1 MVKKLKNIKVL
12 VWDVD
17 GTLYQTPAEFYN
29 QLHQF
34 WVGEVKKKLG
44 LSFEKAEKIYDQY
57 KKKYLSSTLT
67 LKVLGIGEEKEILVK
82 SEEIVKGKKFIK
94 KDPKLVGLFR
104 KLKNFRHLVLRN
116 GTRRETIAR
125 LELLGLIEREK
136 RGKYL
141 STERSDR
148 FYPCLE
154 YSGGLGS
161 FERVFGTVDAFDT
174 VKPDE
179 KVFKKILEY
188 TKLPADQHLMIGDRV
203 EVDLMPAKKLGMRTC
218 LVWSES
224 DNKNV
229 DVSIKRI
236 YDIINLLAC

>member
-44 LSFEKAEKIYDQY
+44 VSFEKAEEIYYQN

-67 LKVLGIGEEKEILVK
+67 LKALGIGEEKEILIK
-82 SEEIVKGKKFIK
+82 SETIVKGKKFIK

-104 KLKNFRHLVLRN
+104 KLKNFRHLALRN

-141 STERSDR
+141 STERNDR
-148 FYPCLE
+148 SYPCLE
-154 YSGGLGS
+154 HSGGLGP
-161 FERVFGTVDAFDT
+161 FERVFGTVDDFGT

-203 EVDLMPAKKLGMRTC
+203 EVDLMPAKKLGLRTC

-224 DNKNV
+224 NDPSV
-229 DVSIKRI
+229 DIWIKRV
-236 YDIINLLAC
+236 YDIVKILL